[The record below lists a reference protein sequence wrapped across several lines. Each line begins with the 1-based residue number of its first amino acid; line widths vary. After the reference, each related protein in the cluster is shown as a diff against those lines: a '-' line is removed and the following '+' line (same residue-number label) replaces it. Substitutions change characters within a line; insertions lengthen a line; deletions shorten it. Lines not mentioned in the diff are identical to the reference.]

1 MNLLTI
7 HSYALLDVPKIHTD
21 LLWDLTLLFSV
32 LAVVYFGVIFF
43 FRNKFTSKT
52 KQISDRKRQLSP
64 MISEFLFYDANS
76 ANEEDHKNYITLKIE
91 IRDLIK
97 DEFNHQILSDILI
110 DLQKDLSGE
119 TLERLYKLFKDLGL
133 HIKAFDKLRSY
144 RWQVVSQGIM
154 ELTRM
159 SVTESYGFITK
170 FINDKRGTVRKQ
182 AELAAVSLEEKGI
195 VHFLDTTRY
204 QISEWQQ
211 LKLMDILRQKENF
224 QPPRFKRWLT
234 SNNKAVVL
242 FALRLLKHYDQ
253 NDANAILIQLVRH
266 KNKQIKEET
275 ISCIQK
281 FGVVEALDTLKM
293 VFWKSN
299 VNSKILILD
308 TISELGTEKDIEF
321 LQNVESKSFNFV
333 VKSKALSTILTLAP
347 DSDMTLEDLEDTSDD
362 SHSMTSDF
370 IVSNDEES
378 TQLEEEPMNG
388 PASDSP
394 ETDIPEALPSELVV
408 TAETNIEVEIPEVDS
423 ESIPE
428 TSLENKFLEE
438 EQLKESEFDAL
449 DMEIPEDLP
458 TEDMVMP
465 EGIIE
470 LEISEVDS
478 DSIPETSSE
487 NKNLEEEQLK
497 ESDFHALESEIP
509 EDQPPEDIITAE
521 PIIEFEI
528 PEVESDK
535 VPETP
540 LENKSIKEETQTNNT
555 DQPMKEEKKEKPVKE
570 SFSLSMEDLKNLEV
584 ISDEILYSLDLE
596 SLDQFLKDIPDL
608 DDFVEIEKEEP
619 IVKVKPDFN
628 GLRLNKDRTAPND
641 DFYEDIFSIKDDC
654 DKNILLDTIFDVGDE
669 REIPILKQIVV
680 NEDNIGIRDKAL
692 KILNGI
698 SDQNYWF
705 SEEEG
710 AVLEIEKIRDRC
722 IFKPLFKNAD
732 VETKLVLLDQIGE
745 IGDTKEYIFLK
756 TLLST
761 ENPILKKKIEQTI
774 VLLEEHLNLV
784 PAEIEEIRG
793 ESPRNKDGSKDKLIR
808 EPDEPVSPTGILTL
822 DEEIPIEQLG
832 NIYSVENFQN
842 TKGKM
847 PLDFCFLLDDLE
859 ISPSKSSDLLDMDFE
874 LGSLKEQSSTNKK
887 HEEAKNNG
895 ATGTISFLDQI
906 LSLPSKIK
914 DIFNG

>member
-7 HSYALLDVPKIHTD
+7 HSYALLVVPKIHTD

-32 LAVVYFGVIFF
+32 LAVVYFGIIFF
-43 FRNKFTSKT
+43 FRNKFNSKT

-76 ANEEDHKNYITLKIE
+76 ANDEDHKNYITLKIE

-195 VHFLDTTRY
+195 SHFMDTTRY

-266 KNKQIKEET
+266 KNKQIKEEA

-299 VNSKILILD
+299 VNGKILILD
-308 TISELGTEKDIEF
+308 TLSELGSSKDIEF
-321 LQNVESKSFNFV
+321 LQNVENKSFNFV

-347 DSDMTLEDLEDTSDD
+347 DSEMALEDLEDASNDSD
-362 SHSMTSDF
+362 SMTSE
-370 IVSNDEES
+370 SLGYKDEENNHPK
-378 TQLEEEPMNG
+378 EEDLNEPVM
-388 PASDSP
+388 DTP
-394 ETDIPEALPSELVV
+394 ETDNPEVLPSELIV
-408 TAETNIEVEIPEVDS
+408 TAETNMEDEIPEVDS
-423 ESIPE
+423 EIIPE
-428 TSLENKFLEE
+428 KSL
-438 EQLKESEFDAL
+438 
-449 DMEIPEDLP
+449 
-458 TEDMVMP
+458 
-465 EGIIE
+465 
-470 LEISEVDS
+470 
-478 DSIPETSSE
+478 E

-497 ESDFHALESEIP
+497 ESDFHALETEIP
-509 EDQPPEDIITAE
+509 KDQPPEDIITAE
-521 PIIEFEI
+521 RIIEFEI

-540 LENKSIKEETQTNNT
+540 LENKSIKEETQINNT

-619 IVKVKPDFN
+619 IVKAKPDFN
-628 GLRLNKDRTAPND
+628 GLRLNKDRTVPND

-669 REIPILKQIVV
+669 REIPILKQIVIY
-680 NEDNIGIRDKAL
+680 EDNIGIREKAL

-732 VETKLVLLDQIGE
+732 IETKLVLLDQIRE

-756 TLLST
+756 TLLGT

-774 VLLEEHLNLV
+774 VLLEEQLKLV
-784 PAEIEEIRG
+784 PADIEEKRG
-793 ESPRNKDGSKDKLIR
+793 ESPLNKDGSKDKLIR
-808 EPDEPVSPTGILTL
+808 ESDEPVSPTGILTL

-874 LGSLKEQSSTNKK
+874 MGYLKEQSSTNKK
-887 HEEAKNNG
+887 HEESKNTE
-895 ATGTISFLDQI
+895 ATGNISFLDQI

-914 DIFNG
+914 DLFNG

>member
-1 MNLLTI
+1 MNLLTK
-7 HSYALLDVPKIHTD
+7 HSYALLNIPKIHTD

-43 FRNKFTSKT
+43 FRNKFNSKT
-52 KQISDRKRQLSP
+52 KLISDRKRQLSP

-76 ANEEDHKNYITLKIE
+76 ANDEDHKNYITLKIE

-159 SVTESYGFITK
+159 SVTESYGFVAK

-195 VHFLDTTRY
+195 SHFLDTTRY

-253 NDANAILIQLVRH
+253 NDANALLIQLVRH

-281 FGVVEALDTLKM
+281 FGVVEALGTLKM

-308 TISELGTEKDIEF
+308 TISELGSENDIEF
-321 LQNVESKSFNFV
+321 LQNVENKSFNFV
-333 VKSKALSTILTLAP
+333 VKSKALSAILTLAP
-347 DSDMTLEDLEDTSDD
+347 DSNMTLEDLEDTSDA
-362 SHSMTSDF
+362 SESMTSESP
-370 IVSNDEES
+370 VSKDEENTPLEEDDQNGPVLDS
-378 TQLEEEPMNG
+378 IEMDISEDLTPEDIVLVESNMDVEIPKVETESVPDTSLESKNLEEEHSKV
-388 PASDSP
+388 SDFHEL
-394 ETDIPEALPSELVV
+394 ETDIPADLP
-408 TAETNIEVEIPEVDS
+408 AEDPRTVEHTTEFEIPKIAS
-423 ESIPE
+423 EKSPE
-428 TSLENKFLEE
+428 TSLENK
-438 EQLKESEFDAL
+438 DY
-449 DMEIPEDLP
+449 
-458 TEDMVMP
+458 
-465 EGIIE
+465 
-470 LEISEVDS
+470 
-478 DSIPETSSE
+478 
-487 NKNLEEEQLK
+487 
-497 ESDFHALESEIP
+497 
-509 EDQPPEDIITAE
+509 
-521 PIIEFEI
+521 
-528 PEVESDK
+528 
-535 VPETP
+535 
-540 LENKSIKEETQTNNT
+540 KEETQTNNT

-584 ISDEILYSLDLE
+584 ISDEILYSLDLT

-608 DDFVEIEKEEP
+608 EDFVEFEKEEP
-619 IVKVKPDFN
+619 IVKSKPDFN

-641 DFYEDIFSIKDDC
+641 HFYEDIFSIKDDC

-680 NEDNIGIRDKAL
+680 NEDSIGIRDKAL

-732 VETKLVLLDQIGE
+732 METKLVLLDQIGE

-756 TLLST
+756 TLLT
-761 ENPILKKKIEQTI
+761 TQNPILKKKIEQTI
-774 VLLEEHLNLV
+774 VLLEEQLKFV
-784 PAEIEEIRG
+784 PADIEEKRG
-793 ESPRNKDGSKDKLIR
+793 ESSLNKEDSKDKLLK
-808 EPDEPVSPTGILTL
+808 ESDEPVSQIGIISL
-822 DEEIPIEQLG
+822 DEEIPIERIE
-832 NIYSVENFQN
+832 NNYSVENFQN

-859 ISPSKSSDLLDMDFE
+859 ISPSKASDLLDADFD
-874 LGSLKEQSSTNKK
+874 LGSMREQIGPNQK
-887 HEEAKNNG
+887 HEESKNNG
-895 ATGTISFLDQI
+895 AAASVSFLDQI

-914 DIFNG
+914 DLFNG

>member
-1 MNLLTI
+1 MNKLAI
-7 HSYALLDVPKIHTD
+7 HSYALLDIPKIHTD

-52 KQISDRKRQLSP
+52 KLISERKKQLSP
-64 MISEFLFYDANS
+64 MISEFLFYDIKS
-76 ANEEDHKNYITLKIE
+76 ASAEDNKNYIHLKIE

-97 DEFNHQILSDILI
+97 DDFNHQILSDILI
-110 DLQKDLSGE
+110 DLQKDVSGE

-133 HIKAFDKLRSY
+133 HIKAYDKLRSY

-159 SVTESYGFITK
+159 NVTESYSFITK

-182 AELAAVSLEEKGI
+182 AEMAAVTLEERGI
-195 VHFLDTTRY
+195 AHFLDTTRY

-211 LKLMDILRQKENF
+211 LKLMDILRNKETF
-224 QPPRFKRWLT
+224 EPPRFKRWLT

-242 FALRLLKHYDQ
+242 FALRLLKYYDQ
-253 NDANAILIQLVRH
+253 NDANALLIQLVRH

-281 FGVVEALDTLKM
+281 FGVVEAMEPLKM
-293 VFWKSN
+293 AFWNSN

-308 TISELGTEKDIEF
+308 TISELGSIKDIEF
-321 LQNVESKSFNFV
+321 LQSVERKSFNFV
-333 VKSKALSTILTLAP
+333 VKSKALSTILALSP
-347 DSDMTLEDLEDTSDD
+347 DSDMTLEDLEDASEVTEANPSE
-362 SHSMTSDF
+362 TLEF
-370 IVSNDEES
+370 NDELNPN
-378 TQLEEEPMNG
+378 T
-388 PASDSP
+388 
-394 ETDIPEALPSELVV
+394 
-408 TAETNIEVEIPEVDS
+408 
-423 ESIPE
+423 
-428 TSLENKFLEE
+428 EE
-438 EQLKESEFDAL
+438 EQLCQA
-449 DMEIPEDLP
+449 DMDL
-458 TEDMVMP
+458 
-465 EGIIE
+465 
-470 LEISEVDS
+470 
-478 DSIPETSSE
+478 
-487 NKNLEEEQLK
+487 
-497 ESDFHALESEIP
+497 SEIEVN
-509 EDQPPEDIITAE
+509 EDQPLESIITAE
-521 PIIEFEI
+521 PIADLEI
-528 PEVESDK
+528 PEGDLEDTTETASESVDFEE
-535 VPETP
+535 VLET
-540 LENKSIKEETQTNNT
+540 NHT

-608 DDFVEIEKEEP
+608 EDFVEIEKEEP
-619 IVKVKPDFN
+619 TVKAKPDFN
-628 GLRLNKDRTAPND
+628 GLRLDKDRTASND
-641 DFYEDIFSIKDDC
+641 NFYDDIFSIKDDC

-710 AVLEIEKIRDRC
+710 AILEIDKIRDRC

-732 VETKLVLLDQIGE
+732 TETKAMLLDHIGE
-745 IGDTKEYIFLK
+745 IGDTKEYLFLK
-756 TLLST
+756 TQLIT
-761 ENPILKKKIEQTI
+761 QDVVLKKKIEQTI
-774 VLLEEHLNLV
+774 SLLEERLKLV
-784 PAEIEEIRG
+784 PAEVDIEVPNGIGSQQKQDSKNTSKKEPN
-793 ESPRNKDGSKDKLIR
+793 ESS
-808 EPDEPVSPTGILTL
+808 GIPEMLSL
-822 DEEIPIEQLG
+822 DEEIPIEELG
-832 NIYSVENFQN
+832 GIHSNENFQN

-859 ISPSKSSDLLDMDFE
+859 IRPSKSLDLMDADFE
-874 LGSLKEQSSTNKK
+874 LGSLKDQNNTNLQQ
-887 HEEAKNNG
+887 EESKNNES
-895 ATGTISFLDQI
+895 TGVVSFLNQI
-906 LSLPSKIK
+906 LSIPSKIK